1 MLHSKYKVFMTFRPF
16 LSLVGLQAL
25 HLIDGFQRFGHA
37 FLVHHGSLDDVQ
49 PVFAGG
55 VDFRQMGNKFF
66 CEQQG
71 AVKGVRVI
79 LQIGVSHLAI
89 FTDVVLLRVSR
100 YKVED

>member
-1 MLHSKYKVFMTFRPF
+1 MRMISSARLWIAVPPTH
-16 LSLVGLQAL
+16 QL